1 MAGPRGII
9 NLTNGDDVFPG
20 AGDSNAG
27 DETIN
32 GLDGNDT
39 ITGGNGIDTLK
50 GGGATATIT
59 LYGAT
64 VVSLTPMV
72 EHTL

>member
-9 NLTNGDDVFPG
+9 NLTNGDDVFPVL
-20 AGDSNAG
+20 ATAMRG

-50 GGGATATIT
+50 GGGAT
-59 LYGAT
+59 